1 MVKQV
6 SAPVETHPLR
16 RPKSTRVRARG
27 EVSAGLTSCHCFA
40 PTSRYVGHSRDR
52 EARDHRDRED
62 RDGVAVGIDV
72 AKEFHWVAI
81 SSERSEV
88 LIIVASRTSRP
99 SFRRWSRNSRR
110 CASNTAGCGLASTS
124 SGASRA
130 CSRRCCS
137 RGGSSS
143 TSRAWPS
150 TGPAKGATG
159 GEHESDARDAVIA
172 DQIRQ
177 PATWVQPSRSR
188 TSTPSSGCLSAA
200 GGRLVAEQTR
210 ARQPLA
216 RPPGLGPP
224 GSARRR
230 FRPARLRSRCFSAM
244 SPQRRSGERGGVGR
258 SSTSPGPATSRAA
271 TPRSSTDRALGSAQA
286 EQLAAPGQRVAARL
300 VRELAVEAE
309 RTRERLAELDAEL
322 EAALGR
328 HPDAAHI
335 GSLPGVGTTL
345 TAEFIA
351 EAGSIELFRGA
362 DRLPAACG
370 LAPVLKQAG
379 LLRHLKRASAAT
391 RRSSGSS
398 SSPPCACSPTPPAR
412 RSTPATTRAKD
423 SPPSC
428 HPARTSHASTGSMP
442 CSEAASPIGR
452 LSLCPLDKRI
462 RQPSAADSASTG
474 VSATGPTRARRRRAP
489 AWLAGDKLRSGAAVR
504 QHPSATSS
512 SSRAGSGAPTQAQ
525 APG

>member
-172 DQIRQ
+172 DQIRH

-216 RPPGLGPP
+216 RPPGLGPSRL
-224 GSARRR
+224 SASSISPSKASQWLLQRYVTPAEIRR
-230 FRPARLRSRCFSAM
+230 A
-244 SPQRRSGERGGVGR
+244 GGVGW
-258 SSTSPGPATSRAA
+258 SSTSPGPPPRAA
-271 TPRSSTDRALGSAQA
+271 TPRSSTDRALGSA
-286 EQLAAPGQRVAARL
+286 R
-300 VRELAVEAE
+300 
-309 RTRERLAELDAEL
+309 
-322 EAALGR
+322 
-328 HPDAAHI
+328 
-335 GSLPGVGTTL
+335 
-345 TAEFIA
+345 
-351 EAGSIELFRGA
+351 
-362 DRLPAACG
+362 
-370 LAPVLKQAG
+370 
-379 LLRHLKRASAAT
+379 
-391 RRSSGSS
+391 
-398 SSPPCACSPTPPAR
+398 
-412 RSTPATTRAKD
+412 
-423 SPPSC
+423 
-428 HPARTSHASTGSMP
+428 
-442 CSEAASPIGR
+442 
-452 LSLCPLDKRI
+452 
-462 RQPSAADSASTG
+462 
-474 VSATGPTRARRRRAP
+474 
-489 AWLAGDKLRSGAAVR
+489 
-504 QHPSATSS
+504 
-512 SSRAGSGAPTQAQ
+512 
-525 APG
+525 